1 MTSALPEVSP
11 TRRADSLWRA
21 WWLAARPATLWA
33 AAVPV
38 LVGTSVAVALSGF
51 RLVAA
56 VAALLGALS
65 IQVGTNFAN
74 DVFDFEKGADD
85 EDRLGPTRAVQSGL
99 LTPRDMRAGM
109 LCAFSVATVFG
120 SILVFVASPW
130 VILIGVVSIAMGIAY
145 TAGPYPLAYVGLGD
159 IFVFVFFGGVAVAG
173 SVYVQMGEVPALAL
187 WASVPVGALSTA
199 ILAVNNLRDRET
211 DARAR
216 KLTLAVR
223 FGSTFAKTEYVALVV
238 LAYAVPVG
246 LVAVGQLSLFGLL
259 PFLSAPLAV
268 RGVRDVLTLKGRPLN
283 ETLAR
288 TGQLLLAYGSL
299 FSIGVNL

>member
-1 MTSALPEVSP
+1 MSP
-11 TRRADSLWRA
+11 HRRAESAWRS

-56 VAALLGALS
+56 LSALLGALA

-85 EDRLGPTRAVQSGL
+85 DDRLGPTRAVQSGL

-109 LCAFSVATVFG
+109 LCAFSAATVFG
-120 SILVFVASPW
+120 SILVFIASPW
-130 VILIGVVSIAMGIAY
+130 VILIGIVSIAMGIAY
-145 TAGPYPLAYVGLGD
+145 TAGPYPLAYLGLGD
-159 IFVFVFFGGVAVAG
+159 VFVFLFFGCVAVVG
-173 SVYVQMGEVPALAL
+173 SAYVQVGEVPMLAV

-199 ILAVNNLRDRET
+199 ILVVNNLRDRET

-223 FGSTFAKTEYVALVV
+223 FGSGFAKAEYIALVV

-246 LVAVGQLSLFGLL
+246 LVVAREVSVFGLL
-259 PFLSAPLAV
+259 PILSVPLAV
-268 RGVRDVLTLKGRPLN
+268 RGVRDVLTLEGRPLN